1 MLNKEALEKIYSHA
15 IQEYPDECCGIVT
28 GDGMGITIVHKCT
41 NIQNELHEKDPER
54 YVRDARTAYHIDP
67 KEMLNIFKDA
77 EKKGLKVIAFYHS
90 HPDHAAYF
98 SQEDVDL
105 AMFGDEPSYPDA
117 EYIVVSLSNGKA
129 DENTLRLHSNGMK
142 LKSVFIRG

>member
-129 DENTLRLHSNGMK
+129 DEAASFKWDEAKKCFHKRL
-142 LKSVFIRG
+142 II

>member
-1 MLNKEALEKIYSHA
+1 MLNKDALEKIYNHSL
-15 IQEYPDECCGIVT
+15 QGYPNECCGIVT
-28 GDGMGITIVHKCT
+28 GDEMGITIVHKCR
-41 NIQNELHEKDPER
+41 NIQDELHKKDPER
-54 YVRDARTAYHIDP
+54 YSRDARTAYHIDP

-77 EKKGLKVIAFYHS
+77 EKKGLNVIAFYHS

-117 EYIVVSLSNGKA
+117 EYIVI
-129 DENTLRLHSNGMK
+129 
-142 LKSVFIRG
+142 SVFNGRVNEVTSFKWDESKKCFQKRIII

>member
-54 YVRDARTAYHIDP
+54 YVRDARTA
-67 KEMLNIFKDA
+67 
-77 EKKGLKVIAFYHS
+77 
-90 HPDHAAYF
+90 
-98 SQEDVDL
+98 
-105 AMFGDEPSYPDA
+105 
-117 EYIVVSLSNGKA
+117 
-129 DENTLRLHSNGMK
+129 
-142 LKSVFIRG
+142 